1 MVGPKVVGAKVVR
14 EMAVEVARE
23 ARFDHS
29 APVVVAMVVAE
40 RGVAATKEGCV
51 VAMVAMVAPSV
62 ARAVRAGVA
71 LLLYTARFQ

>member
-1 MVGPKVVGAKVVR
+1 
-14 EMAVEVARE
+14 
-23 ARFDHS
+23 
-29 APVVVAMVVAE
+29 VVAMVVVE